1 MPFSRP
7 FDLACHVAISP
18 YLPPSRESNE
28 RRCACPWESKA
39 KSTNLFAL
47 RLVPWLNISR
57 FGHSHLSSILVL
69 TTPTLAPP
77 FTKTSKSCFCAPTT
91 HSDALFS
98 LLYVCVFVSCNF
110 TRVRSSIASALFFAV
125 RVCVSA
131 LKNNERTLRGN
142 CARSTSHIGS
152 RCAHTDTLVGDLLRE
167 TKKSQVV
174 KSLSSLGPQWNS
186 QRRFVRLLTKRNKSK
201 VAASSSSFVW
211 GFFIFPLKS
220 GTTRY
225 EV

>member
-1 MPFSRP
+1 MLPFPPIYPPVEREMR
-7 FDLACHVAISP
+7 DAAHV
-18 YLPPSRESNE
+18 LGRV
-28 RRCACPWESKA
+28 RRNRQ
-39 KSTNLFAL
+39 NLFAL
-47 RLVPWLNISR
+47 RLVPWLDMSR

-98 LLYVCVFVSCNF
+98 LVCVCLF
-110 TRVRSSIASALFFAV
+110 RVILLGFAARLHQPLFAV

-131 LKNNERTLRGN
+131 LKYNERTLRGN

-174 KSLSSLGPQWNS
+174 KSLSSLGPQ
-186 QRRFVRLLTKRNKSK
+186 
-201 VAASSSSFVW
+201 
-211 GFFIFPLKS
+211 
-220 GTTRY
+220 
-225 EV
+225 